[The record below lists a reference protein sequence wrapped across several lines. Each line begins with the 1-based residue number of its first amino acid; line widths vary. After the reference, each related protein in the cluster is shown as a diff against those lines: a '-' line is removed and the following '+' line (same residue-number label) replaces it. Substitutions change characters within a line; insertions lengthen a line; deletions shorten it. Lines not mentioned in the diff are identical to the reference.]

1 MLGPDHPHVATSYCN
16 IGSVYYKQGKLEE
29 AMQYCRQALCILRK
43 AFGDHHPDV
52 AKTKLNI
59 GLVLEASGK
68 AGEARAMFAEAA
80 AVRHAMLGPDHP
92 LTMESEQLATE

>member
-1 MLGPDHPHVATSYCN
+1 
-16 IGSVYYKQGKLEE
+16 
-29 AMQYCRQALCILRK
+29 MQYYRQALCILRK

-59 GLVLEASGK
+59 GLVLKASGK

-80 AVRHAMLGPDHP
+80 AVRRDMLGPDHP